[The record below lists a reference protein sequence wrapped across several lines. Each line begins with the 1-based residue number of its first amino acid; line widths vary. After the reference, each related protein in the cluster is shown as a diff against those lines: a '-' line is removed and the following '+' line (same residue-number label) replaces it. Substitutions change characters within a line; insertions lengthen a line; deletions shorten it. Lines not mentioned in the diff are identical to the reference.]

1 MLMFKLISIDLDG
14 TLALSNSFDYVIHRI
29 GGDIEKKFLE
39 IEEAFATGEI
49 SYEKMLVDEFSLLI
63 GLRASIIRELASE
76 IPLIPGAKSAIAKFR
91 EAGLLTVLLTD
102 NPDVV
107 IDVISK
113 RLGIDYALG
122 TKMKIK
128 NDIIVSIEHVNSNKK
143 EKLREL
149 INELGIS
156 FEECIHIGDWINDIE
171 LMKAVGF
178 SIAINPRNPE
188 VIRAAKITIR
198 TKNFMDVY
206 NVLKDYIFKN

>member
-1 MLMFKLISIDLDG
+1 MFKLISIDLDG

-39 IEEAFATGEI
+39 IEEAFAIGRI

-76 IPLIPGAKSAIAKFR
+76 IPLIPGAKSAIAKFK

-128 NDIIVSIEHVNSNKK
+128 NDIIISIEHVNSNKK

-178 SIAINPRNPE
+178 SIAINPRDPE

>member
-1 MLMFKLISIDLDG
+1 MFKLISIDLDG

-39 IEEAFATGEI
+39 IEEAFAIGRI

-76 IPLIPGAKSAIAKFR
+76 IPLIPGAKSAIAKFK

-128 NDIIVSIEHVNSNKK
+128 NDIIISIEHVNSNKK

-149 INELGIS
+149 INDLGIS

-171 LMKAVGF
+171 LMKAAGF

>member
-1 MLMFKLISIDLDG
+1 MFKLISIDLDG

-39 IEEAFATGEI
+39 IEEAFAIGRI

-76 IPLIPGAKSAIAKFR
+76 IPLIPGAKSAIAKFK

-128 NDIIVSIEHVNSNKK
+128 NDIIISIEHVNSNKK

-149 INELGIS
+149 INDLGIS

-171 LMKAVGF
+171 LM
-178 SIAINPRNPE
+178 
-188 VIRAAKITIR
+188 
-198 TKNFMDVY
+198 
-206 NVLKDYIFKN
+206 

>member
-1 MLMFKLISIDLDG
+1 MFKLISIDLDG

-178 SIAINPRNPE
+178 SIAINPRDPE

>member
-1 MLMFKLISIDLDG
+1 MFKLISIDLDG

-149 INELGIS
+149 INDLGIS

-171 LMKAVGF
+171 LMKAAGF

>member
-1 MLMFKLISIDLDG
+1 MFKLISIDLDG